1 MTPAS
6 DVAVQRATPADQDV
20 VAQFMAEYYAFDHL
34 RYDPQ
39 VQPSAL
45 AQLLE
50 PNPAGEVYLLTRAG
64 VAVGYM
70 VLIYYFSLE
79 FGGQIIVLD
88 ELYLRPEARG
98 CGLGRAALAFA
109 HSRCQQVQA
118 CCLRLE
124 VERSNLRA
132 AGVYKA
138 FGFTPEERNLM
149 SIRLP

>member
-1 MTPAS
+1 MTPA
-6 DVAVQRATPADQDV
+6 DVAIRRATPADQAV
-20 VAQFMAEYYAFDHL
+20 VAQFMAEYYAFDYL

-39 VQPSAL
+39 VQPTAL

-50 PNPAGEVYLLTRAG
+50 SNPTGEVYLLTRTG

-88 ELYLRPEARG
+88 ELYLRPESRG
-98 CGLGRAALAFA
+98 CGLGRTALAFA
-109 HSRCQQVQA
+109 RNRCQQVQA
-118 CCLRLE
+118 RCLRLE

-138 FGFTPEERNLM
+138 FGFTPEERDLM